1 MPYLGNEPGA
11 ITDAFTQTFTG
22 NGSTTNFTLQQA
34 STTNAVFVRVSGVM
48 QRNGTDF
55 TVDGTTLAFT
65 TAPPDLANNI
75 VVQFFTLGSV
85 QEIAAD
91 SVTVDKLNLVS
102 TASVPSLEAKG
113 DGSSQDG
120 YIQLNC
126 SQNSHGIKLKAPP
139 HSAAQSYTLTYPSAI
154 VNGGFMKTDASGNLS
169 FATPTAGG
177 LRFIS
182 TTDIVDSDN
191 AANYTFTSFDSSSFD
206 AYLFVLINVVPEGDG
221 VYLDMLTSTDGGS
234 TYDTGS
240 TDYNWVFNS
249 STVNNSDS
257 GVDGDIDSDD
267 AKISLTGNSG
277 GGANQIGSASGEHG
291 VSGQIWLYNPAS
303 TQNTHGTYD
312 LFYQANTPESV
323 AQIAKGGFAR
333 MSAADVDAIRLSFS
347 DGNTIESGT
356 INAYGVINA

>member
-91 SVTVDKLNLVS
+91 AVTVDKLNLVS

-139 HSAAQSYTLTYPSAI
+139 HSAGQSYTLTYPSAI

-182 TTDIVDSDN
+182 STDLSTGGSAD
-191 AANYTFTSFDSSSFD
+191 ANYSFTSFDSS
-206 AYLFVLINVVPEGDG
+206 
-221 VYLDMLTSTDGGS
+221 
-234 TYDTGS
+234 
-240 TDYNWVFNS
+240 
-249 STVNNSDS
+249 
-257 GVDGDIDSDD
+257 
-267 AKISLTGNSG
+267 
-277 GGANQIGSASGEHG
+277 
-291 VSGQIWLYNPAS
+291 
-303 TQNTHGTYD
+303 
-312 LFYQANTPESV
+312 
-323 AQIAKGGFAR
+323 
-333 MSAADVDAIRLSFS
+333 
-347 DGNTIESGT
+347 
-356 INAYGVINA
+356 

>member
-91 SVTVDKLNLVS
+91 AVTVDKLNLVS

-126 SQNSHGIKLKAPP
+126 SQNSHGIKLKSPP
-139 HSAAQSYTLTYPSAI
+139 HSAGQSYTLTYPSAI
-154 VNGGFMKTDASGNLS
+154 VDGGFMKTDSSGNLS
-169 FATPTAGG
+169 FATPGLTLSSETATTSGTAHTIGSLPSGIKQINLMLEGVSFNGTGAALDFTIGDAGG
-177 LRFIS
+177 LETS
-182 TTDIVDSDN
+182 GYLGTDAKLDGSETLASATAAWETHIHTDSAAYLVDGHFQLSLKD
-191 AANYTFTSFDSSSFD
+191 ASNYT
-206 AYLFVLINVVPEGDG
+206 
-221 VYLDMLTSTDGGS
+221 
-234 TYDTGS
+234 
-240 TDYNWVFNS
+240 WVASWNFS
-249 STVNNSDS
+249 
-257 GVDGDIDSDD
+257 
-267 AKISLTGNSG
+267 SG
-277 GGANQIGSASGEHG
+277 GGNNRVTVGAGVKSLSAELTQIS
-291 VSGQIWLYNPAS
+291 VSG
-303 TQNTHGTYD
+303 GTFD
-312 LFYQANTPESV
+312 NGS
-323 AQIAKGGFAR
+323 IAVSYF
-333 MSAADVDAIRLSFS
+333 
-347 DGNTIESGT
+347 
-356 INAYGVINA
+356 

>member
-22 NGSTTNFTLQQA
+22 NGSTTNFTLSQA
-34 STTNAVFVRVSGVM
+34 STTDTVFVRISGVM

-139 HSAAQSYTLTYPSAI
+139 HSAGQSYTLTYPSSI
-154 VNGGFMKTDASGNLS
+154 VDGGFMKTDSSGNLS
-169 FATPTAGG
+169 FATVASGG
-177 LRFIS
+177 MRFLNS
-182 TTDIVDSDN
+182 TDFSGASSYDFASGQGLD
-191 AANYTFTSFDSSSFD
+191 ASSFD
-206 AYLFVLINVVPEGDG
+206 CYRMIFQSVTPNSDG
-221 VYLDMLTSTDGGS
+221 VYAEIRTSTDGGS
-234 TYDTGS
+234 TYD
-240 TDYNWVFNS
+240 NS
-249 STVNNSDS
+249 AGNYEWNIIKNRASGGNLHDNLSSAAVIELVGDNSDT
-257 GVDGDIDSDD
+257 D
-267 AKISLTGNSG
+267 TT
-277 GGANQIGSASGEHG
+277 IGSAANEHG
-291 VSGQIWLYNPAS
+291 LSGWVDIIAPHLTTYTTFNWFLNW
-303 TQNTHGTYD
+303 NTAAGE
-312 LFYQANTPESV
+312 LNIVVGAGRR
-323 AQIAKGGFAR
+323 K
-333 MSAADVDAIRLSFS
+333 SAADVDAVRFIFE
-347 DGNTIESGT
+347 GGATIESGT
-356 INAYGVINA
+356 ITTYGWANA

>member
-22 NGSTTNFTLQQA
+22 DGSTTNFTLSQV
-34 STTNAVFVRVSGVM
+34 STTDAVFVRISGVM

-55 TVDGTTLAFT
+55 TVSGTTLAFT

-91 SVTVDKLNLVS
+91 AVTVDKLNLVS

-126 SQNSHGIKLKAPP
+126 SQNRHAIKLKAPP

-182 TTDIVDSDN
+182 TTDISS
-191 AANYTFTSFDSSSFD
+191 AANYSFTSFDASSYD
-206 AYLFVLINVVPEGDG
+206 AYLFVLINVIPVTDAVNLG
-221 VYLDMLTSTDGGS
+221 MFTSTDGGS
-234 TYDTGS
+234 SYDTGS
-240 TDYNWVFNS
+240 SDYNWSFVRAVS
-249 STVNNSDS
+249 YNSDS
-257 GVDGDIDSDD
+257 GDDGDADADDDS
-267 AKISLTGNSG
+267 ISLTGNNS
-277 GGANQIGSASGEHG
+277 GGANVVGSDANEHG

-312 LFYQANTPESV
+312 LMYQSNTPENFV
-323 AQIAKGGFAR
+323 NIAKGGYAR

-347 DGNTIESGT
+347 SGNIETGT
-356 INAYGVINA
+356 INAYGVVNA

>member
-22 NGSTTNFTLQQA
+22 DGSTTNFTLSQV
-34 STTNAVFVRVSGVM
+34 STTDAVFVRISGVM

-55 TVDGTTLAFT
+55 TVSGTTLAFT

-91 SVTVDKLNLVS
+91 AVTVDKLNLVS

-154 VNGGFMKTDASGNLS
+154 VDGGFMKTDSSGNLS
-169 FATPTAGG
+169 FATPDSGGFSFVSELTASTSANLAFEG
-177 LRFIS
+177 LSGDFDYLIVAKALNNSADAHIDVHFGAS
-182 TTDIVDSDN
+182 TTY
-191 AANYTFTSFDSSSFD
+191 ATANYQYQMSRFTQDQGQTVGAGNDGSGQDGIRLTQGTFG
-206 AYLFVLINVVPEGDG
+206 AGAGEY
-221 VYLDMLTSTDGGS
+221 
-234 TYDTGS
+234 
-240 TDYNWVFNS
+240 
-249 STVNNSDS
+249 
-257 GVDGDIDSDD
+257 VDGFKDEKEINKLLNF
-267 AKISLTGNSG
+267 ALKKARYRVVVKRPLKAPFLANS
-277 GGANQIGSASGEHG
+277 E
-291 VSGQIWLYNPAS
+291 P
-303 TQNTHGTYD
+303 
-312 LFYQANTPESV
+312 
-323 AQIAKGGFAR
+323 
-333 MSAADVDAIRLSFS
+333 SFS
-347 DGNTIESGT
+347 IKGKTTRFDVF
-356 INAYGVINA
+356 VISPFQ

>member
-55 TVDGTTLAFT
+55 TVSGTTLAFT

-91 SVTVDKLNLVS
+91 AVTVDKLNLVS

-139 HSAAQSYTLTYPSAI
+139 HSAGQSYTLTYPSAI
-154 VNGGFMKTDASGNLS
+154 VNGGFLKTDGSGNLS

-182 TTDIVDSDN
+182 TTDISN
-191 AANYTFTSFDSSSFD
+191 AANYSFTSFDSSSFA
-206 AYLFVLINVVPEGDG
+206 AYLFVLINVTPASDAVN
-221 VYLDMLTSTDGGS
+221 LDMFTSTDGGS
-234 TYDTGS
+234 TYDSGS
-240 TDYNWVFNS
+240 SDYNWTFNRG
-249 STVNNSDS
+249 TVYGSDS
-257 GVDGDIDSDD
+257 GDDGDADADDDS
-267 AKISLTGNSG
+267 ISLTCNNSG
-277 GGANQIGSASGEHG
+277 GANVVGSDANEHG
-291 VSGQIWLYNPAS
+291 VSGQIWMYNPAS
-303 TQNTHGTYD
+303 TKITHGTYD
-312 LFYQANTPESV
+312 LMYQANTPENLV
-323 AQIAKGGFAR
+323 NIAKGGYAR

-347 DGNTIESGT
+347 SGNIETGT
-356 INAYGVINA
+356 INAYGVVNA

>member
-34 STTNAVFVRVSGVM
+34 STTNAVFVRISGVM

-91 SVTVDKLNLVS
+91 AVTVDKLNLVS

-182 TTDIVDSDN
+182 TTDISN
-191 AANYTFTSFDSSSFD
+191 AANYSFTSFDSSSFD
-206 AYLFVLINVVPEGDG
+206 AYLFVLINVTPVTDA
-221 VYLDMLTSTDGGS
+221 VNLDMFTSTDGGS
-234 TYDTGS
+234 SYDSGAS
-240 TDYNWVFNS
+240 DYNWTFNRG
-249 STVNNSDS
+249 TVYNSDS
-257 GVDGDIDSDD
+257 GDDGDSDADDDS
-267 AKISLTGNSG
+267 ISLTGNNS
-277 GGANQIGSASGEHG
+277 GGANVIGSDANEHG
-291 VSGQIWLYNPAS
+291 VSGQIWMYNPAS
-303 TQNTHGTYD
+303 TKITHGTYD
-312 LFYQANTPESV
+312 LMYQANTPENLV
-323 AQIAKGGFAR
+323 NIAKGGYAR
-333 MSAADVDAIRLSFS
+333 MSAADVDAIRLAFS
-347 DGNTIESGT
+347 SGNIETGT
-356 INAYGVINA
+356 INAYGVVNA

>member
-22 NGSTTNFTLQQA
+22 DGSTTNFTLSQV
-34 STTNAVFVRVSGVM
+34 STTDAVFVRISGVM

-55 TVDGTTLAFT
+55 TVSGTTLAFT

-91 SVTVDKLNLVS
+91 AVTVDKLNLVS

-139 HSAAQSYTLTYPSAI
+139 HSAGQSYTLTYPSAI
-154 VNGGFMKTDASGNLS
+154 VNGGFLKTDGSGNLS

-182 TTDIVDSDN
+182 TTDISS
-191 AANYTFTSFDSSSFD
+191 AANYSFTSFDSSSFD
-206 AYLFVLINVVPEGDG
+206 AYLFVLINVTPASDAVN
-221 VYLDMLTSTDGGS
+221 LDMFTSTDGGS
-234 TYDTGS
+234 SYDSGAS
-240 TDYNWVFNS
+240 DYNWTFNRG
-249 STVNNSDS
+249 TVYNSDS
-257 GVDGDIDSDD
+257 GDDGDSDADDDS
-267 AKISLTGNSG
+267 ISLTGNNS
-277 GGANQIGSASGEHG
+277 GGANVIGSDANEHG
-291 VSGQIWLYNPAS
+291 VSGQIWMYNPAS
-303 TQNTHGTYD
+303 TKITHGTYD
-312 LFYQANTPESV
+312 LMYQANTPENLV
-323 AQIAKGGFAR
+323 NIAKGGYAR
-333 MSAADVDAIRLSFS
+333 MSAADVDAIRLAFS
-347 DGNTIESGT
+347 SGNIESGT
-356 INAYGVINA
+356 INAYGVVNA